1 MELRRTEETVHE
13 LSQCYE
19 AVRRSTVLEE
29 KGLVL
34 PKREEDN
41 GDDMATT
48 TILSDLAQLSETVTK
63 LSNTL
68 TTLQPKVERFR
79 QRLEEKDP
87 ITKKNR
93 YGEKTHLRVQNLVDT
108 YDFLCQSIPTN
119 HDENNNDTAS
129 NSNNAANIEDAL
141 AGLLRLQQEHAQQ
154 LQAKQQQERK
164 EEQERLEKEEAK
176 RKLQEQLEQ
185 EQKQQLEAEQ
195 QRRAEEEA
203 AAQQAL
209 RQQAE
214 AARQRR
220 LAQQQAEQEW
230 MDSIPK
236 GPQGVKQQLQTLK
249 ESTKD
254 DAAAQT
260 RALSSLYT
268 IFQQINA
275 HPEETK
281 FRRIRKGHEGFHKDI
296 GRHKGG
302 VELLI
307 AAGFELGAIDDVP
320 CYLSKE
326 PDIENDMD
334 GWSAW
339 FDLLKATLEILEQE
353 QK

>member
-1 MELRRTEETVHE
+1 MELRKTEETINE
-13 LSQCYE
+13 LTQCYE

-29 KGLVL
+29 KGIVL
-34 PKREEDN
+34 PLRNEEDAT
-41 GDDMATT
+41 MAIATSP
-48 TILSDLAQLSETVTK
+48 LSTLALLSESVTK
-63 LSNTL
+63 LSNAL
-68 TTLQPKVERFR
+68 TTLQPKVDRFK

-93 YGEKTHLRVQNLVDT
+93 YGEKTQLRVQNLVDAYT
-108 YDFLCQSIPTN
+108 FLCRSIPTTS
-119 HDENNNDTAS
+119 NDS
-129 NSNNAANIEDAL
+129 EIDDKEDAL
-141 AGLLRLQQEHAQQ
+141 LSLLRLQQEYTEQV
-154 LQAKQQQERK
+154 QAKQQQEWK
-164 EEQERLEKEEAK
+164 DEQERLRKAEASK
-176 RKLQEQLEQ
+176 LLQEQF
-185 EQKQQLEAEQ
+185 EQKQQQQLELEE
-195 QRRAEEEA
+195 RRREEEEA

-209 RQQAE
+209 RRQAE

-220 LAQQQAEQEW
+220 LAQQQAEQDW
-230 MDSIPK
+230 MNSIPK
-236 GPQGVKQQLQTLK
+236 GPQGVKIQVQVLK

-254 DAAAQT
+254 NAAAQT

-281 FRRIRKGHEGFHKDI
+281 FRRIRKGHEGFHEDI

-302 VELLI
+302 VEVLI

-339 FDLLKATLEILEQE
+339 FDLLKATLEILERE